1 MTGVRPRSP
10 AVSRWQRWPSGPRLL
25 ASRRQR
31 CPKGVFSKQIARYSG
46 LIRRRRQSNRIIHD
60 SVAITPGTRIGVNDV
75 AALIGAEGMGPR
87 RRSER

>member
-1 MTGVRPRSP
+1 MRKTLPVVK
-10 AVSRWQRWPSGPRLL
+10 AAKLV
-25 ASRRQR
+25 
-31 CPKGVFSKQIARYSG
+31 ARYSG

-60 SVAITPGTRIGVNDV
+60 SVALTLGTRIGVNDV